1 MKCLGTAL
9 LGAAGILALSVTGAS
24 AAIVC
29 NAAGDCWHVKQAYDY
44 PPDVR
49 VHVYGDDWKW
59 ADADADRYRWREHE
73 GRGYWRGAFGSVSKG
88 KIRLLR
94 LKS

>member
-1 MKCLGTAL
+1 MKYLGTAL

-29 NAAGDCWHVKQAYDY
+29 NEDGDCWHVKQSYDY

-59 ADADADRYRWREHE
+59 GDADAARYRWREHE
-73 GRGYWRGAFGSVSKG
+73 GRGYWRGGVWIGF
-88 KIRLLR
+88 
-94 LKS
+94 

>member
-1 MKCLGTAL
+1 MKYLGTAL

-29 NAAGDCWHVKQAYDY
+29 NEDSDCWHVKQAYDY
-44 PPDVR
+44 PPGGR

-59 ADADADRYRWREHE
+59 ADADTLETDPNA
-73 GRGYWRGAFGSVSKG
+73 AAPVAASLVLAPPILSA
-88 KIRLLR
+88 L
-94 LKS
+94 

>member
-59 ADADADRYRWREHE
+59 ADADADRYHWREHE

-88 KIRLLR
+88 KMRLLR